1 MNYRFVVTWYNDL
14 GWVILDQINLNIH
27 RKLNLNQWKN
37 TDNVLNS
44 FKSIKQKHL
53 YKFVLSNI
61 KEFKLRIRQGL
72 LKKALD
78 LPEACAVISTDK
90 KSITH
95 HTKKSLLFSH
105 KETWIKH
112 ENRLPDV

>member
-1 MNYRFVVTWYNDL
+1 ME
-14 GWVILDQINLNIH
+14 
-27 RKLNLNQWKN
+27 N

-61 KEFKLRIRQGL
+61 NEFNLRIKQGL

-78 LPEACAVISTDK
+78 LLEACTVISTDK

-95 HTKKSLLFSH
+95 HTQKSLVFSD

-112 ENRLPDV
+112 ESRLPDV

>member
-1 MNYRFVVTWYNDL
+1 ME
-14 GWVILDQINLNIH
+14 
-27 RKLNLNQWKN
+27 N

-44 FKSIKQKHL
+44 FKSIKQNHL

-61 KEFKLRIRQGL
+61 NEFNLRIKQGL

-78 LPEACAVISTDK
+78 LPEACTVISTDK

-95 HTKKSLLFSH
+95 HTKKSSVFSD

-112 ENRLPDV
+112 ESRLPDV

>member
-1 MNYRFVVTWYNDL
+1 ME
-14 GWVILDQINLNIH
+14 
-27 RKLNLNQWKN
+27 N

-61 KEFKLRIRQGL
+61 NEFNLRIKQGL

-78 LPEACAVISTDK
+78 LLEACTVISTDK

-95 HTKKSLLFSH
+95 HTKKSLVFSD

-112 ENRLPDV
+112 ESRLPDV